1 MILENKA
8 QEEAIHTVD
17 GQMLIIAC
25 PGSGKTTT
33 LLRRINYMVTE
44 ANINPTGILM
54 ITFTKAAADEM
65 NKRYISMFGENPG
78 ITFSTIHALCFDIV
92 KKYGKKKGG
101 YYHRDRSI

>member
-44 ANINPTGILM
+44 A
-54 ITFTKAAADEM
+54 KAWSYDGLFHFPAE
-65 NKRYISMFGENPG
+65 
-78 ITFSTIHALCFDIV
+78 
-92 KKYGKKKGG
+92 
-101 YYHRDRSI
+101 

>member
-1 MILENKA
+1 MMLENKA
-8 QEEAIHTVD
+8 QDEAIHTVD

-92 KKYGKKKGG
+92 KKYGKKGWILSQ
-101 YYHRDRSI
+101 R

>member
-54 ITFTKAAADEM
+54 ITFTKASPATPADGSPC
-65 NKRYISMFGENPG
+65 RPRSSCRG
-78 ITFSTIHALCFDIV
+78 IRSSTHPNASTR
-92 KKYGKKKGG
+92 GG
-101 YYHRDRSI
+101 RSRGRARP